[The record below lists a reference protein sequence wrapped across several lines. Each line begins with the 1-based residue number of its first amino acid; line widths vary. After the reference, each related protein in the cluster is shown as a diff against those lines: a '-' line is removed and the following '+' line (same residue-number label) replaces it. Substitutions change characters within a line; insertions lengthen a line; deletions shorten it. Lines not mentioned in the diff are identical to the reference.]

1 MKKNILVV
9 DDDERNMR
17 LFSDL
22 LEVKGYAV
30 IKARNGKEGVE
41 LAEKAKPDLILMDI
55 QMPIMDGME
64 AINILKNREST
75 KSIPIIA
82 LTSYAMPDEKERILS
97 TGCNGYLAKPVVIRE
112 FLNMVAEHVIST
124 SSRGE

>member
-22 LEVKGYAV
+22 LEVKGYTV
-30 IKARNGKEGVE
+30 IKAMNGKEGVE
-41 LAEKAKPDLILMDI
+41 LAEKTKPDLILMDI

-64 AINILKNREST
+64 AIKILKNREST

-82 LTSYAMPDEKERILS
+82 LTSYAMRDDKERILS
-97 TGCNGYLAKPVVIRE
+97 AGCNGYLAKPVVIRE
-112 FLNMVAEHVIST
+112 FLSMVAEHVIST
-124 SSRGE
+124 TSRGE

>member
-9 DDDERNMR
+9 DDVERNMR

-22 LEVKGYAV
+22 LEVKGYTV
-30 IKARNGKEGVE
+30 IKAMNGKEGVE
-41 LAEKAKPDLILMDI
+41 LAEKTKPDLILMDI

-64 AINILKNREST
+64 AIKILKNREST

-82 LTSYAMPDEKERILS
+82 LTSYAMRDDKERILS
-97 TGCNGYLAKPVVIRE
+97 AGCNGYLAKPVVIRE
-112 FLNMVAEHVIST
+112 FLSMVAEHVIST
-124 SSRGE
+124 TSRGE